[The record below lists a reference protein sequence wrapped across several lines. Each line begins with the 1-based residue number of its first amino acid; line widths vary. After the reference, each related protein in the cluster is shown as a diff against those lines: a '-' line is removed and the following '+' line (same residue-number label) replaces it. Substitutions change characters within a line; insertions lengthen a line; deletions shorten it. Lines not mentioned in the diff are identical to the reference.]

1 MPPGRV
7 HAEGVQGK
15 EAGKGPAEADFQGN
29 IRNADTEVEQ
39 LMAGTVLNMIGLA
52 RRARQVESGDAAVR
66 SAVGRNKVRLIIL
79 AEDAAERTRKAF
91 ELVAGDAGIPLI
103 SYGSKINLGRILNKP
118 SRSVVAIIDDNF
130 ARAIVMAMEKGGG
143 KA

>member
-1 MPPGRV
+1 
-7 HAEGVQGK
+7 
-15 EAGKGPAEADFQGN
+15 
-29 IRNADTEVEQ
+29 
-39 LMAGTVLNMIGLA
+39 MAGTVLNMIGLA

-91 ELVAGDAGIPLI
+91 ELVASDAGIPLI

-130 ARAIVMAMEKGGG
+130 AKAIVMAMEKGGA
-143 KA
+143 KLD